1 MNGRSTFEPVLD
13 NARSTLFSG
22 QLKKRGEAHSY
33 IIPLLVPYEIFARGM
48 EELRQRQGG
57 KIDITNRE
65 ITKEYSMP
73 LKRELQR
80 CQRGRSFVRLP
91 RMKTHDLRSLYMAY
105 VWQLFQCEHT
115 FPRTAMHCLGHVS
128 LAESL
133 SYANVRLEDV
143 DENCFGPLR
152 LHSP

>member
-1 MNGRSTFEPVLD
+1 
-13 NARSTLFSG
+13 
-22 QLKKRGEAHSY
+22 
-33 IIPLLVPYEIFARGM
+33 
-48 EELRQRQGG
+48 
-57 KIDITNRE
+57 
-65 ITKEYSMP
+65 
-73 LKRELQR
+73 
-80 CQRGRSFVRLP
+80 
-91 RMKTHDLRSLYMAY
+91 MKTHDLRSLYMAY